1 MAYLTVSAASI
12 RKAHLIAGLG
22 ALLLAA
28 SPALAQQAAPAAG
41 DAAAPAAD
49 AASPAAGDAAK
60 AAAVNWV
67 KICEKVQIPDP
78 AAKDPKTAKPVDHGF
93 CVTQQER
100 LDGNSGTILVAVAV
114 REDDGQD
121 KKGLLI
127 TVPTSV
133 IIPAGVHIFFD
144 DEKDEK
150 KVIGLPF
157 QACLPSGCTAQ
168 AEATPDVLAQM
179 GKAKV
184 MTVVGV
190 NIQGQQVPLRIQ
202 MNGFATVM
210 AGKPVDT
217 AAYVNARKKMIMAIQ
232 EKIIARQQAARDAA
246 GEAAKGLVDDPA
258 AAKGAATAKA
268 DGAAPPDPTAKTGN

>member
-1 MAYLTVSAASI
+1 MTYVTNSTTLV
-12 RKAHLIAGLG
+12 RKARWIAGLG

-28 SPALAQQAAPAAG
+28 TPAFAQDAAPAAAAG
-41 DAAAPAAD
+41 DAAPAAAAD
-49 AASPAAGDAAK
+49 AGK
-60 AAAVNWV
+60 APLVNWV

-210 AGKPVDT
+210 GGKPVDT
-217 AAYVNARKKMIMAIQ
+217 AAYVNARKKMILAIQ
-232 EKIIARQQAARDAA
+232 ERIIAKQQAARIAA
-246 GEAAKGLVDDPA
+246 GEAIKGVKEDQAAKDAGA
-258 AAKGAATAKA
+258 AAPA